1 MWTSHYSPTS
11 ASVLILDTDLDFAS
25 SLKIYL
31 SRFSLHVSA
40 VTTEDAM
47 LNVFQQ
53 RQVNL
58 VIMDWVLAGSECLD
72 LLQKIRVQYGA
83 HIIMLS
89 ARNTC
94 VDRVMGLKA
103 GADDY
108 IGKPC
113 DPSELIARIQ
123 AVLRRGS
130 AIEGIT
136 HVNAGND
143 VVCFDRWELHKD
155 SRILLSPTGMSI
167 PLSNAEFRLL
177 DTFLKSPGRL
187 CSRDQLME
195 KARGRGMD
203 AFERSID
210 LLVSRL
216 RHKVTEVTNE
226 PFFIKTIRGA
236 GYMFDA
242 KSIQPKL
249 AREG

>member
-1 MWTSHYSPTS
+1 M
-11 ASVLILDTDLDFAS
+11 
-25 SLKIYL
+25 LK
-31 SRFSLHVSA
+31 
-40 VTTEDAM
+40 
-47 LNVFQQ
+47 VFQQ
-53 RQVNL
+53 GQVNL
-58 VIMDWVLAGSECLD
+58 VIMDWVLAGSECIG
-72 LLQKIRVQYGA
+72 LLQKIRMQYGVP
-83 HIIMLS
+83 IIMLS
-89 ARNTC
+89 ARNTS

-123 AVLRRGS
+123 AVLRRGP
-130 AIEGIT
+130 AIDGVT

-143 VVCFDRWELHKD
+143 VVCFDRWELHKE
-155 SRILLSPTGMSI
+155 SRNLLSPTGMSI

-177 DTFLKSPGRL
+177 DTFLKNPGRL

-203 AFERSID
+203 VFERSID

-216 RHKVTEVTNE
+216 RHKITDGANE
-226 PFFIKTIRGA
+226 AFFIKTIRGA

-242 KSIQPKL
+242 KSIQPKWL
-249 AREG
+249 REGLRH